1 MAKIE
6 GTESNIN
13 QISRISSGTKV
24 KGEITTDSDIRID
37 GEFDGKLVSKGRV
50 VIGET
55 AVINGD
61 IIGTNVDFW
70 GKIKG
75 NFYVKDTL
83 SLKSSAQVEGDLHIK
98 RLQVELN
105 ARFNGSCHMIA
116 DGEFERLSG
125 QQQAPKPQQA
135 AQPVRS

>member
-24 KGEITTDSDIRID
+24 KGEIITDSDIRID

-116 DGEFERLSG
+116 DGEFEKLSG
-125 QQQAPKPQQA
+125 QQASKPQQA

>member
-125 QQQAPKPQQA
+125 QQQASKPQQA
-135 AQPVRS
+135 AQPVKS

>member
-116 DGEFERLSG
+116 DGEFEKLSG
-125 QQQAPKPQQA
+125 QQASKPQQA